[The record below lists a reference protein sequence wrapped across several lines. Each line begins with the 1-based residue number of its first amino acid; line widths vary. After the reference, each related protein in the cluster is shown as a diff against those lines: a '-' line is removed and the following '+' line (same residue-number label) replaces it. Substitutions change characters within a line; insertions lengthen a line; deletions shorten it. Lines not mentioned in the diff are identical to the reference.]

1 MTSETPAQESAMTE
15 IALALAMGFFS
26 IMVLTII
33 SMGSGSAPNVQKF
46 SSISLAAATDSHNAS
61 ITDQELKTSKQIK
74 IIIFD
79 GVHFL
84 DKELRPVEV
93 EHINSDPEI
102 SFQLLVL
109 AMPPEISIK
118 AALEAKNK
126 IRAKNL
132 VVSHLNED
140 WLSALRARK

>member
-46 SSISLAAATDSHNAS
+46 SSISLAAATDSRNTS
-61 ITDQELKTSKQIK
+61 ITDQELKTSKPTK
-74 IIIFD
+74 FIIFD

-102 SFQLLVL
+102 SSQLLVL